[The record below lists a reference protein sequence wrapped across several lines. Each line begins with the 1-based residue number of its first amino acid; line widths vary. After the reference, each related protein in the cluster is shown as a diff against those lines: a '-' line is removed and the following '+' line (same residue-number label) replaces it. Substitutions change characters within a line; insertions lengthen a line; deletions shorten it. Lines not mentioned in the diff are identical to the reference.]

1 MPSETSTP
9 PPKSQQ
15 HSFLES
21 IWREFGTK
29 KEIALAIAGGGI
41 KAFYGLGFAF
51 ALRTWGIKVREV
63 SGVSAGAAMAV
74 STLSETELES
84 SVYFEELTRRNPK
97 NFYWNRLLRI
107 LPPFPHDGMARRTVS
122 YCLKLPKLLSKAAKI
137 RIHAVEIPGE
147 KVEKNK
153 NGEPNQRLL
162 LAKAA
167 RIIRAY
173 FQDEELRRKGK
184 APFYVMEKMQ
194 EWGWRERTFSEKEF
208 SDHETVTQIVMNSC
222 SAFPVLPLQSLGG
235 NYYLDGGLTNN
246 LLLEDFS
253 SDLPKIGVFYE
264 PTTLVGKSPEVME
277 NTLLISP
284 ESPFIEQGFDYT
296 KPNLIRYAF
305 EKGQED
311 AERNKGRILGH
322 LYPDWKKNLLSFFE
336 QIK

>member
-1 MPSETSTP
+1 MLSEST
-9 PPKSQQ
+9 KSSY
-15 HSFLES
+15 SFLES
-21 IWREFGTK
+21 VWKELGTK

-51 ALRTWGIKVREV
+51 ALRNWGIRIREV
-63 SGVSAGAAMAV
+63 SGVSAGAAMAI
-74 STLSETELES
+74 SALSETEEES

-122 YCLKLPKLLSKAAKI
+122 YCLKLPKLLSKAAKV
-137 RIHAVEIPGE
+137 RIHTVEIPGDQIQ
-147 KVEKNK
+147 KNK
-153 NGEPNQRLL
+153 NGKPNRRML
-162 LAKAA
+162 LARAA

-173 FQDEELRRKGK
+173 FRDEELRRKGEL
-184 APFYVMEKMQ
+184 PFHVLNKMK
-194 EWGWRERTFSEKEF
+194 EWGWRERVFTEKEF

-246 LLLEDFS
+246 LLLEEFS
-253 SDLPKIGVFYE
+253 SEIPKIAVFYE
-264 PTTLVGKSPEVME
+264 QTTLVGKAPEIVA

-284 ESPFIEQGFDYT
+284 DTPFIEQGFDYT
-296 KPNLIRYAF
+296 SPDLVRYAF
-305 EKGQED
+305 EKGKED
-311 AERNKGRILGH
+311 AERNRGRILTH
-322 LYPDWKKNLLSFFE
+322 LAPTWKKHLLSFFE